1 MCINV
6 LEATSCHYLVVVIC
20 YQAVSSIDVRHVS
33 DSFKNSSIRNLINN
47 PSIIELSES
56 DMSLINGGTATDDWM
71 ITATDDWMVFWDD
84 DGGWTTVS
92 WG

>member
-1 MCINV
+1 M
-6 LEATSCHYLVVVIC
+6 
-20 YQAVSSIDVRHVS
+20 SSIECRHVS
-33 DSFKNSSIRNLINN
+33 DSFKNSSICNLIND

-56 DMSLINGGTATDDWM
+56 DMSLINGGTAIDDWM